1 MTDTVSFPTKV
12 SFTITN
18 VCNLHCQ
25 MCGQW
30 SQEGY
35 MHGRKA
41 RLRHELGLADWQR
54 LVDELASHQA
64 PWLLIRGG
72 EPFLFPGMMDLLRYI
87 NSRGLPVSI
96 DTNGTLLEQYAADL
110 VRLGRIHLTVSVD
123 GPEEI
128 HDQVRGVPGC
138 FKRLQAGL
146 AELSRL
152 DPGPQ
157 QAVSRSLNF
166 TISPYSVAGLGAM
179 PDVARQLG
187 VGTICIVPYY
197 YVPAAVGQQYERE
210 LHDHLGCA
218 GFTWRGFHHETSG
231 VDWQEFQ
238 RQHRQYLAS
247 LDGLYSFPYM
257 PLSEEEYRTWFTDPV
272 AQVGSSACASVE
284 TLLDVQPDGTVN
296 FCVDFPDYA
305 IGNVR
310 EATLAELW
318 RSPKAERFRS
328 YRRQQPLAV
337 CHRCG
342 AKYMGL
348 L

>member
-12 SFTITN
+12 SFTVTN

-54 LVDELASHQA
+54 LVDELASHEA

-72 EPFLFPGMMDLLRYI
+72 EPFLFPGMMDLLRYV

-138 FKRLQAGL
+138 FKRLRAGL
-146 AELSRL
+146 AELARL

-197 YVPAAVGQQYERE
+197 YVRVLSVGVRE
-210 LHDHLGCA
+210 VFLG
-218 GFTWRGFHHETSG
+218 GWY
-231 VDWQEFQ
+231 VQ
-238 RQHRQYLAS
+238 RRSAS
-247 LDGLYSFPYM
+247 LM
-257 PLSEEEYRTWFTDPV
+257 
-272 AQVGSSACASVE
+272 
-284 TLLDVQPDGTVN
+284 
-296 FCVDFPDYA
+296 
-305 IGNVR
+305 
-310 EATLAELW
+310 
-318 RSPKAERFRS
+318 
-328 YRRQQPLAV
+328 
-337 CHRCG
+337 
-342 AKYMGL
+342 
-348 L
+348 